1 MVLFWS
7 AVAAIAYTYVGF
19 PLLVLA
25 RAALRPRPFAPGDV
39 RPHVSVVIA
48 AHDEEAAIGRKLE
61 SVLAADYPAER
72 REVVVAS
79 DGSTDG
85 TEAVV
90 RGFADRGVHL
100 VVLPRVGKAAAL
112 DAAVAASTGEVL
124 VFTDANSLL
133 AADAL
138 TAIVRPFAD
147 PEVGGVAGDQRYR
160 SGADDAPVAGGER
173 SYWSFDRLLKE
184 AESRA
189 GNVISATGALYAVRR
204 ELVCPV
210 GAGVTDDFAISTG
223 VIAAGHRLVFAGDAV
238 AYEPVAASGGAEF
251 GRKVRVMT
259 RGLRGVA
266 LRRDLLDP
274 RRSGFYALQLLS
286 HKVLRR
292 LMAVPLLALLLGS
305 ARLWRRGP
313 FYRLAAVGQAAFY
326 GAGVAGLASGGR
338 VRGRVGR
345 LVALPAYFCLVNAAS
360 LKACWNLATGRRI
373 ERWEPERR
381 KDPSR

>member
-7 AVAAIAYTYVGF
+7 AVATIAYTYVGF

-25 RAALRPRPFAPGDV
+25 RAALRPRPVARGDV
-39 RPHVSVVIA
+39 RPSVSVVIA

-61 SVLAADYPAER
+61 SVLAADYPADR

-85 TEAVV
+85 TQAVV
-90 RGFADRGVHL
+90 QGFADRGVNL
-100 VVLPRVGKAAAL
+100 VALPRVGKAAAL
-112 DAAVAASTGEVL
+112 DAAIAASSGEVV
-124 VFTDANSLL
+124 VFTDANSTF
-133 AADAL
+133 APDAL

-160 SGADDAPVAGGER
+160 SGTDDAPVAGGER

-204 ELVCPV
+204 ELVGPV
-210 GAGVTDDFAISTG
+210 AVGVTDDFATSTA
-223 VIAAGHRLVFAGDAV
+223 VIAAGRRLVFAADAA

-266 LRRDLLDP
+266 LRRALLDP

-292 LMAVPLLALLLGS
+292 VMAVPLVALFAGS

-313 FYRLAAVGQAAFY
+313 LYRLATAGQVAFY
-326 GAGVAGLASGGR
+326 GAGVLGLASGGR
-338 VRGRVGR
+338 VRGRLGR

-373 ERWEPERR
+373 DRWEPDRPGR
-381 KDPSR
+381 